1 LGNARPA
8 GAAWQRA
15 GGRGAPAGHHL
26 HVGRAQVLVVALGQ
40 VEELVPCYTCAL
52 ARPLA
57 APFEA
62 AQRRRRPGNS
72 TLEPRIV
79 RRAASCQGNG

>member
-1 LGNARPA
+1 M
-8 GAAWQRA
+8 
-15 GGRGAPAGHHL
+15 H
-26 HVGRAQVLVVALGQ
+26 
-40 VEELVPCYTCAL
+40 TCAL

-62 AQRRRRPGNS
+62 AQRRRLPGNS

>member
-1 LGNARPA
+1 M
-8 GAAWQRA
+8 
-15 GGRGAPAGHHL
+15 H
-26 HVGRAQVLVVALGQ
+26 
-40 VEELVPCYTCAL
+40 TCAL